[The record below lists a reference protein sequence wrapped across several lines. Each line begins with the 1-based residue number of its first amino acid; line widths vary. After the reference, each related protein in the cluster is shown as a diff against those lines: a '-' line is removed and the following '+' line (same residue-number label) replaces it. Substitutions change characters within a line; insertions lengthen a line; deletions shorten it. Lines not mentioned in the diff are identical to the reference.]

1 MIISHN
7 DIFTQKGITLANLVS
22 FLALMRTVACE
33 EMDGK
38 VEVEPAA
45 DEDEDAVSRRR
56 SLKYVHTDARSVRTD
71 TSRSPLLDAFT
82 SSSSLS

>member
-1 MIISHN
+1 M
-7 DIFTQKGITLANLVS
+7 ANLVS

-45 DEDEDAVSRRR
+45 DEDEEAASRRR

-71 TSRSPLLDAFT
+71 TSRSPLSDALI
-82 SSSSLS
+82 SSSSLN